1 MLIRNSARRQ
11 RDMRPIS
18 RLPVASRSNRV
29 DYMNLRSV
37 EALPPE
43 IAQVSVL
50 AYHLRGVRGISHDRI
65 I

>member
-29 DYMNLRSV
+29 DYMNLRFV

-43 IAQVSVL
+43 IAYLLL